1 MKKLKGSCPE
11 QGIGA
16 FGSKDDQDGPL
27 AAVESYAGFPYVVLF
42 NPLIS
47 QSKCQSVNDLNIQ
60 LPDQL

>member
-27 AAVESYAGFPYVVLF
+27 AAVKSHAGFPYVVLF
-42 NPLIS
+42 NPLIG
-47 QSKCQSVNDLNIQ
+47 QSKCQSVNDLDIQ
-60 LPDQL
+60 RPDQL